1 MIEEMAMEKFE
12 KSLDALETNLQSVRT
27 GRANVQILDRVE
39 VDYYG
44 APCSLKSLAT
54 VTTPDAQTVMVQPF
68 DKTSIGDIERA
79 IMKSD
84 IGMTPS
90 NDGNV
95 IRLLVPQL
103 TKERRSEMAKIASKL
118 GEDAK
123 VALRNV
129 RRDATKQLQKL
140 EKDGTSGKDTIETA
154 CKGMD
159 DLTNKYVAKIDA
171 AVKAKEDDIMK
182 V

>member
-1 MIEEMAMEKFE
+1 MLLHLLWKAPASALRCTPSGCAALTVS
-12 KSLDALETNLQSVRT
+12 SL
-27 GRANVQILDRVE
+27 
-39 VDYYG
+39 
-44 APCSLKSLAT
+44 LAID
-54 VTTPDAQTVMVQPF
+54 VTSKLWEGCGAQTVLVQPF

-84 IGMTPS
+84 LGMTPS

-123 VALRNV
+123 VHSTMPPTLNPTLLCHLSALTLVPR
-129 RRDATKQLQKL
+129 
-140 EKDGTSGKDTIETA
+140 
-154 CKGMD
+154 
-159 DLTNKYVAKIDA
+159 
-171 AVKAKEDDIMK
+171 
-182 V
+182 

>member
-1 MIEEMAMEKFE
+1 
-12 KSLDALETNLQSVRT
+12 
-27 GRANVQILDRVE
+27 
-39 VDYYG
+39 
-44 APCSLKSLAT
+44 
-54 VTTPDAQTVMVQPF
+54 MVQPF

-123 VALRNV
+123 VTT
-129 RRDATKQLQKL
+129 DP
-140 EKDGTSGKDTIETA
+140 
-154 CKGMD
+154 
-159 DLTNKYVAKIDA
+159 A
-171 AVKAKEDDIMK
+171 APKP
-182 V
+182 

>member
-1 MIEEMAMEKFE
+1 MGTAHIPREAVSGSWPQLRWRVPPPRCAAHAQGCAASTVGSLLAM
-12 KSLDALETNLQSVRT
+12 
-27 GRANVQILDRVE
+27 
-39 VDYYG
+39 Y
-44 APCSLKSLAT
+44 AT
-54 VTTPDAQTVMVQPF
+54 SKLWVGCGGQTVMVQPF

-103 TKERRSEMAKIASKL
+103 TKERRAEMAKIASKL

-123 VALRNV
+123 VSSTLLRTQALKAV
-129 RRDATKQLQKL
+129 QKL
-140 EKDGTSGKDTIETA
+140 FINY
-154 CKGMD
+154 
-159 DLTNKYVAKIDA
+159 TNIFLVLLI
-171 AVKAKEDDIMK
+171 VER
-182 V
+182 